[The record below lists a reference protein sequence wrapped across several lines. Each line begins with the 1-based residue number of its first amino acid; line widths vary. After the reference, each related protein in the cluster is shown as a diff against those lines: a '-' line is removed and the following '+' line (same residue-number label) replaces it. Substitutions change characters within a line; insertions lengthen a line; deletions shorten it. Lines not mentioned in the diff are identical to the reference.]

1 MLFEKKDDKPEKIRV
16 KDLIFRGFKWVT
28 IYKGDRI
35 DLLEDHGLRL
45 GLVPVKK
52 AKDNSKTKGSK
63 GKENKEEPELK
74 KRALIYKEK
83 IESIKGIG
91 KKTAKDLIQVY
102 PTEENLIKAL
112 KSGKDMPIRD
122 DLAKLIKKKFK
133 VK

>member
-1 MLFEKKDDKPEKIRV
+1 MLFIKKDDKPEKIRV
-16 KDLIFRGFKWVT
+16 KDLKFRGFKWVT
-28 IYKGDRI
+28 IYNGDQI

-52 AKDNSKTKGSK
+52 AEDNSKSK
-63 GKENKEEPELK
+63 GKENKEESELK
-74 KRALIYKEK
+74 KVLIYKEK
-83 IESIKGIG
+83 IESIKGVG

-102 PTEENLIKAL
+102 PTEEILIKAL

>member
-16 KDLIFRGFKWVT
+16 KDLEFKGFKWVT
-28 IYKGDRI
+28 IYNGDQI

-52 AKDNSKTKGSK
+52 AEDNSKSK
-63 GKENKEEPELK
+63 GKENKEESELK
-74 KRALIYKEK
+74 KVLIYKEK
-83 IESIKGIG
+83 IESIKGVG

-102 PTEENLIKAL
+102 PTEEILIKAL

>member
-16 KDLIFRGFKWVT
+16 KDLEFKGFKWVT
-28 IYKGDRI
+28 IYNGDQI

-52 AKDNSKTKGSK
+52 AEDNSKSK

-74 KRALIYKEK
+74 KVLIYKEK
-83 IESIKGIG
+83 IESIKGVG

-102 PTEENLIKAL
+102 PTEEILIKAL

>member
-16 KDLIFRGFKWVT
+16 KDLKFRGFKWVT
-28 IYKGDRI
+28 IYNGDQI

-52 AKDNSKTKGSK
+52 AKDNSKPKESK
-63 GKENKEEPELK
+63 EKENKEESELK
-74 KRALIYKEK
+74 KVLIYKEK
-83 IESIKGIG
+83 IESIKGVG

-102 PTEENLIKAL
+102 PTEEILIKAL